1 MPFNLKIIRYL
12 NLIDIGC
19 CVLLIFTTLIL
30 PAPTNAIGFFRSI
43 LAYGGTA
50 LVILGTQFLC
60 VLSRLYFGYSL
71 IDELATVKARAR
83 ARASFLLFLCAFF
96 ALSFNGL
103 LSSQGI
109 VIVGIA
115 FKISVVLLATA
126 SHIVLVT
133 ALLLDT
139 KSDKDHGNSLSNIHY
154 GASALLGLITT
165 TYMLDAYPFSTAT
178 ALGVISLL
186 IIIWRLLFWRITTT
200 LYS

>member
-30 PAPTNAIGFFRSI
+30 PAPTNAIGFIRSI

-50 LVILGTQFLC
+50 LVILGTQFLS
-60 VLSRLYFGYSL
+60 VLSRLYLGYSL
-71 IDELATVKARAR
+71 IDELATVKACAR

-96 ALSFNGL
+96 GLSFSGL
-103 LSSQGI
+103 LTSQGI
-109 VIVGIA
+109 VIVEIA

-126 SHIVLVT
+126 SHIVLVS

-139 KSDKDHGNSLSNIHY
+139 KSDRDHGNSLSNIHY
-154 GASALLGLITT
+154 GTTGLLGFITLL
-165 TYMLDAYPFSTAT
+165 YMLDAVPFSTAT
-178 ALGVISLL
+178 ALGVISML

>member
-1 MPFNLKIIRYL
+1 MPFSLKIIRYL
-12 NLIDIGC
+12 NWSDIGC

-30 PAPTNAIGFFRSI
+30 PTPTNAIGFIRSI

-50 LVILGTQFLC
+50 LVILGAQFLC

-71 IDELATVKARAR
+71 IDELATVKAHAR
-83 ARASFLLFLCAFF
+83 ARASYLLFLCAFF

-103 LSSQGI
+103 LTSQGI
-109 VIVGIA
+109 VIVGIV

-126 SHIVLVT
+126 SHIILVT

-139 KSDKDHGNSLSNIHY
+139 KSERDLGNPLSNIHY
-154 GASALLGLITT
+154 GTTGLLCFITLL
-165 TYMLDAYPFSTAT
+165 YMLDAFPFSTST